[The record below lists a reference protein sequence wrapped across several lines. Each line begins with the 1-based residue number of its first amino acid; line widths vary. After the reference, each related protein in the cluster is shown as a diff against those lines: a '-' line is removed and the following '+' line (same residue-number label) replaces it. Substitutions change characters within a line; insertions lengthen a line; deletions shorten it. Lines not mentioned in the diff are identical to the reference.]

1 MKTQPMKYPAKKTL
15 EALFI
20 QSEAAL
26 GEDAASEELLSGI
39 LAACKLNSNNSVV
52 IKASR
57 EHPITVQSTQE
68 NYTTK
73 KIILFGLRPTEVGL
87 PVEFPHFQVQ
97 KIDSIQFICSP
108 DLKEL
113 LQDKTLKVKIVEFS
127 QANFCLMKKLIF
139 ASNNAHKA
147 KEIRALLGNI
157 FEIYYTERGRH

>member
-1 MKTQPMKYPAKKTL
+1 MSKTEKIILPHSILSDLYKNVLIDENATHEVPAKKTL

-113 LQDKTLKVKIVEFS
+113 LQDKTLKVKLWNS
-127 QANFCLMKKLIF
+127 LKQIF
-139 ASNNAHKA
+139 V
-147 KEIRALLGNI
+147 
-157 FEIYYTERGRH
+157 